1 MKAKDLKN
9 SILQLAIQG
18 KLVPQDPKDEPAS
31 KLLEKIRAAKQKLVK
46 EGKIK
51 KDKRESFIYKGDD
64 NNYYEKIGKDI
75 RNITDEIPFEI
86 PDSWAW
92 VRLGNICS
100 YIQRGKSPK
109 YSETRKIPVI
119 SQKCIQWSGFSIVSA
134 KFITEE
140 SLKSY
145 TTDRFLQDQDLLWNS
160 TGIGTVGRVTVYY
173 QAQNP
178 YQIAVADSHVTV
190 LRPLKISS
198 QYLYLFLSSPEV
210 QDIIEQV
217 CDGST
222 KQKELALSTVKQYL
236 ISLPPLEE
244 QKRIVKKIE
253 ELETFIEE
261 YDQTE
266 TELSEL
272 NEAFPEQI
280 KKSILQY
287 AIQGKLVPQD
297 PNDEPAS
304 VLLEKIKAEKQKLI
318 KAGKIKKDKVESY
331 IYKRDNRHYEKI
343 GDKEIDITDEIPFE
357 IPDSW
362 AWVRLGNIALI
373 NPKNKCKDALLTSF
387 IPMNLLEGGYC
398 NNYQYECRPWEEIK
412 KGFTH
417 FAQED
422 IVVAKITPCFQN
434 RKSAILYKLQGEL
447 GAGTTELHVV
457 RCVQPLTP
465 EYIFWTFK
473 TEHFITQGI
482 KNFTGTAGQQRIS
495 SSFIKNYLIPL
506 PPQKEQQRIVK
517 RIEQLFKTLS

>member
-1 MKAKDLKN
+1 MGEKSIKRAKYTNLTEGYNYIGTKDVGFDNVIDYENGVKIPRSEPKFRYAFPN
-9 SILQLAIQG
+9 DILLCI
-18 KLVPQDPKDEPAS
+18 
-31 KLLEKIRAAKQKLVK
+31 
-46 EGKIK
+46 EGGSAG
-51 KDKRESFIYKGDD
+51 R
-64 NNYYEKIGKDI
+64 KIGI
-75 RNITDEIPFEI
+75 
-86 PDSWAW
+86 
-92 VRLGNICS
+92 
-100 YIQRGKSPK
+100 
-109 YSETRKIPVI
+109 
-119 SQKCIQWSGFSIVSA
+119 
-134 KFITEE
+134 
-140 SLKSY
+140 
-145 TTDRFLQDQDLLWNS
+145 
-160 TGIGTVGRVTVYY
+160 
-173 QAQNP
+173 
-178 YQIAVADSHVTV
+178 
-190 LRPLKISS
+190 LR
-198 QYLYLFLSSPEV
+198 
-210 QDIIEQV
+210 EQV
-217 CDGST
+217 CFGNKLCNFHQYFNTSSYMYYFLQT
-222 KQKELALSTVKQYL
+222 PSFVSIFKENMTGIIGGVSRDKIQNILFP
-236 ISLPPLEE
+236 LPPLEE
-244 QKRIVKKIE
+244 QKRIVSKIE
-253 ELETFIEE
+253 SLESFIDD
-261 YDQTE
+261 YDKAE

-304 VLLEKIKAEKQKLI
+304 VLLENIKTEKQK
-318 KAGKIKKDKVESY
+318 
-331 IYKRDNRHYEKI
+331 
-343 GDKEIDITDEIPFE
+343 
-357 IPDSW
+357 W

-373 NPKNKCKDALLTSF
+373 NPKNECKDTLLASF

-398 NNYQYECRPWEEIK
+398 NNYQYEYRSWEEIK

-417 FAQED
+417 FAQKD

-517 RIEQLFKTLS
+517 RIGQLFKTLS

>member
-1 MKAKDLKN
+1 M
-9 SILQLAIQG
+9 
-18 KLVPQDPKDEPAS
+18 
-31 KLLEKIRAAKQKLVK
+31 
-46 EGKIK
+46 
-51 KDKRESFIYKGDD
+51 
-64 NNYYEKIGKDI
+64 
-75 RNITDEIPFEI
+75 
-86 PDSWAW
+86 W

-119 SQKCIQWSGFSIVSA
+119 SQKCIQWSGFFIVPA

-210 QDIIEQV
+210 QDIIEEV

-261 YDQTE
+261 YDQAE

-297 PNDEPAS
+297 PKDEPAS
-304 VLLEKIKAEKQKLI
+304 VLLEKI

-343 GDKEIDITDEIPFE
+343 GDKEVDITDEIPFE
-357 IPDSW
+357 IPPSW
-362 AWVRLGNIALI
+362 AWVRLGNIGEWRSGATPNRQNVKYYQGSIPWLKTGDLNDAYI
-373 NPKNKCKDALLTSF
+373 THVEETITELATKNTS
-387 IPMNLLEGGYC
+387 
-398 NNYQYECRPWEEIK
+398 
-412 KGFTH
+412 
-417 FAQED
+417 
-422 IVVAKITPCFQN
+422 AKIRPIGSVLMAMYGATIGKLGILSIPCATNQACCACIPFSGVSNKFLFFYLLSQ
-434 RKSAILYKLQGEL
+434 RKNFIDQ
-447 GAGTTELHVV
+447 GAGGA
-457 RCVQPLTP
+457 QP
-465 EYIFWTFK
+465 
-473 TEHFITQGI
+473 
-482 KNFTGTAGQQRIS
+482 NIS
-495 SSFIKNYLIPL
+495 REKIIANLIPL
-506 PPQKEQQRIVK
+506 PPLKEQQRIVK
-517 RIEQLFKTLS
+517 KIEQLFKILP